1 MLNPF
6 LADLD
11 KFIPNIADSPL
22 LSLGFEVI
30 TSMAG
35 ALPQSAISFG
45 RFWFLKGIHP
55 EYPEWKRRGF
65 SVWLLDDRLFVSDI
79 YLSCTILVR
88 AKLTIQVV
96 KHAIQSNREGD
107 LQQFLDTITGR
118 KGLLSGTSTDEG
130 N

>member
-11 KFIPNIADSPL
+11 KFIPDIAESPL

-30 TSMAG
+30 TSMPG
-35 ALPQSAISFG
+35 VLPQSAISFG

-65 SVWLLDDRLFVSDI
+65 RVWMADDRLFVSDI
-79 YLSCTILVR
+79 YLPCTILVR
-88 AKLTIQVV
+88 EKLG
-96 KHAIQSNREGD
+96 KPRCLNG
-107 LQQFLDTITGR
+107 
-118 KGLLSGTSTDEG
+118 
-130 N
+130 